1 MEPFIKA
8 AIEANAQIAA
18 LLRDNTDD
26 ALFYPA
32 KEGKEGIGYGGD
44 RSLNIDLTAENIFIE
59 RLSRFGRINSEE
71 RGPIGDG
78 ADEIVIDP
86 IDGSANIA
94 SGVPYYGASIALKRG
109 GKAICSIICNLA
121 NGDCFIKAFDDGY
134 RRNLFNPDRKPIG
147 RNLKPL
153 VGIFEKAYSHP
164 NAVAAMRKNGLK
176 FRSPGALALS
186 LAYARDARFV
196 LALGRSREYDIIAG
210 LHLCEDMH
218 VFLGEK
224 LIIVSA
230 DILIFERL
238 KSIFVEGEE

>member
-1 MEPFIKA
+1 MEPFIEA
-8 AIEANAQIAA
+8 AIEANEAIAT
-18 LLRDNTDD
+18 LLRDNKDD

-32 KEGKEGIGYGGD
+32 KEGEDGIGYGGD
-44 RSLNIDLTAENIFIE
+44 RSLNIDLVAEDIFID

-94 SGVPYYGASIALKRG
+94 SGVPYYGASIALKRD
-109 GKAICSIICNLA
+109 GKAICSIVCNLA
-121 NGDCFIKAFDDGY
+121 NGECFIKAYGDAY
-134 RRNLFNPDRKPIG
+134 RRNLFCAGKKPIG

-164 NAVAAMRKNGLK
+164 KAVAVMRKNGLK

-210 LHLCEDMH
+210 LHLCDDLN
-218 VFLGEK
+218 VFAGEK
-224 LIIVSA
+224 LIVVSS
-230 DILIFERL
+230 DRLIFERL
-238 KSIFVEGEE
+238 KSIFSEGDE